1 VWLCRRTTRLVS
13 VFTAALLLA
22 PGFSRG
28 VSAGETSAQTRSAD
42 PQSQN
47 QNEKTLGESVR
58 GFIVQFQN
66 GAARC
71 RTATRDEAPRMVP
84 SRDNRGVPI
93 GQLQDDSSLGI
104 FAPIPN
110 SPDGL
115 TINLVALS
123 QLQTD
128 SNRATVIAAFQR
140 AAATWAA
147 RIKTPI
153 TITINVDYG
162 VNTPDGSPFPD
173 DIVGATGSG
182 SVVVSYS
189 TARANL
195 LSTASSPSESAIY
208 NSLPAAAVPVNTGIG
223 SALEVARSLGQSLG
237 FVPLDPNT
245 AVATISF
252 NKNVP
257 FDFNPDNG
265 INFSSL
271 DFVGAATHEIGHA
284 LGFISNA
291 GGGSNVPVTSWDLF
305 RFRSGTTPSTFP
317 TAQRIMTTG
326 GTQVYY
332 TTQSFI
338 VEGSATTELG
348 LSTGGPGGNAG
359 DGNQSSHWKDD
370 DITGRYVGIMDPTI
384 ALGERML
391 TTENDFSAL
400 ETLGWNLVSSVAPP
414 APVPA
419 DDNDN
424 FASARVLVG
433 CTGSI
438 TGTNLNA
445 TRESGEP
452 NHAPDSN
459 GGTHSVWYQWQAPSS
474 GSATFTTAGSAY
486 DTVLGVYTGASVNAL
501 TVIARNDDIPDV
513 PGQPHQVTSA
523 VTFSAI
529 AGGTYSIAVDGYNNG
544 GDGGDMGP
552 LKLNW
557 TESSCTE
564 PARLLIPENN
574 NRNYIAAIDSVT
586 YVRGTFHLKN
596 PNNFSSNQATRV
608 MFLVYGLGLTTAD
621 TSAVSVHAGSLPIPV
636 ENVGPLT
643 APGLSATYVIVVLPG
658 NLTSS
663 PMDFP
668 LIVTVRGVAT
678 SNSPLLSISGP

>member
-1 VWLCRRTTRLVS
+1 
-13 VFTAALLLA
+13 
-22 PGFSRG
+22 
-28 VSAGETSAQTRSAD
+28 
-42 PQSQN
+42 
-47 QNEKTLGESVR
+47 
-58 GFIVQFQN
+58 
-66 GAARC
+66 
-71 RTATRDEAPRMVP
+71 
-84 SRDNRGVPI
+84 
-93 GQLQDDSSLGI
+93 
-104 FAPIPN
+104 
-110 SPDGL
+110 
-115 TINLVALS
+115 
-123 QLQTD
+123 
-128 SNRATVIAAFQR
+128 
-140 AAATWAA
+140 
-147 RIKTPI
+147 
-153 TITINVDYG
+153 
-162 VNTPDGSPFPD
+162 
-173 DIVGATGSG
+173 
-182 SVVVSYS
+182 
-189 TARANL
+189 
-195 LSTASSPSESAIY
+195 
-208 NSLPAAAVPVNTGIG
+208 
-223 SALEVARSLGQSLG
+223 
-237 FVPLDPNT
+237 VPLDPNT

-252 NKNVP
+252 NKNMP

-348 LSTGGPGGNAG
+348 LSTGGPDGNAG
-359 DGNQSSHWKDD
+359 DGSQSSHWKDD
-370 DITGRYVGIMDPTI
+370 DLTGRYVGIMDPTI
-384 ALGERML
+384 GLGERML

-400 ETLGWNLVSSVAPP
+400 ETLGWNLVSPVVPP
-414 APVPA
+414 APVSA

-424 FASARVLVG
+424 FASPRVLVG

-474 GSATFTTAGSAY
+474 GSVTFTTAGSVY
-486 DTVLGVYTGASVNAL
+486 DTVLGVYTGASVNTL

-529 AGGTYSIAVDGYNNG
+529 AGTTYRIAVDGYNNG

-564 PARLLIPENN
+564 PARTLLTEQDPS
-574 NRNYIAAIDSVT
+574 RIAALDSVT
-586 YVRGTFHLKN
+586 FVRAPFPVITNF
-596 PNNFSSNQATRV
+596 NFSADHHTRV
-608 MFLVYGLGLTTAD
+608 LLLMYGLGLTTAD
-621 TSAVSVHAGSLPIPV
+621 TSVVTVQAAGMTLLV
-636 ENVGPLT
+636 ENVGPLAT
-643 APGLSATYVIVVLPG
+643 PGFSATYVIVRLPDG
-658 NLTSS
+658 M
-663 PMDFP
+663 PAGDWP

-678 SNSPLLSISGP
+678 SNSPLLSIAGP